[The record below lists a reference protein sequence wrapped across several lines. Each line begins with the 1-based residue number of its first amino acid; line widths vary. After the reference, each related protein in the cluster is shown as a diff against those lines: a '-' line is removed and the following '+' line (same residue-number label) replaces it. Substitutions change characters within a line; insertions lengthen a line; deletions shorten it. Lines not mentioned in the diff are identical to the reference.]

1 MTLRNNGVLLVLLE
15 MPSGFAV
22 FNFCGIYLYLP
33 DAIQSM
39 WVKFA
44 NYYRARRVVWL
55 KEFQTFDDKS
65 RAINADTG
73 VNKQLTQMILK
84 WRRPGQELLVG
95 KPEYKSVIEASLGIP
110 CRHDEL
116 VMEVMWGMKRF
127 MPSLVRR
134 EKSELPKEDLLPVSQ
149 GLQML
154 LSSYGFDVKPEMVN
168 DQIVATA
175 SVLFDCDAAEKKQ
188 YRDFHALGRHLK
200 NVSGIEYE
208 NWDLLKLA
216 TAFKII
222 CSREIGD
229 SDEMLSEDVQTK
241 LLDDADKYEKKINKL
256 VCMLNHHEVV
266 SNYQIKTRHKDMLAG
281 LVKKAK
287 EARVR
292 CPVRRSKKVN
302 KAYGQ

>member
-15 MPSGFAV
+15 TPSGFAV

-134 EKSELPKEDLLPVSQ
+134 EKSELPKEDLLPV
-149 GLQML
+149 
-154 LSSYGFDVKPEMVN
+154 MVN

-222 CSREIGD
+222 TSFTVVGIFWSR
-229 SDEMLSEDVQTK
+229 SF
-241 LLDDADKYEKKINKL
+241 
-256 VCMLNHHEVV
+256 V
-266 SNYQIKTRHKDMLAG
+266 SI
-281 LVKKAK
+281 
-287 EARVR
+287 
-292 CPVRRSKKVN
+292 
-302 KAYGQ
+302 